1 MIGKKY
7 LTNIKI
13 LYVSFKKRRVINFNH
28 TDNSQDKKAINEV
41 TSSYKYYHKQLLLL
55 QKALGSKKLNLLRNL
70 SSSCLIVRGPIAG
83 KVTTSP
89 ILLSIILGSGLT

>member
-7 LTNIKI
+7 LTNMKI
-13 LYVSFKKRRVINFNH
+13 LYVGFKKRRVINFNH

-70 SSSCLIVRGPIAG
+70 SSSCLIVSGPIAG
-83 KVTTSP
+83 KVQRVPSY
-89 ILLSIILGSGLT
+89 LALYLVVV